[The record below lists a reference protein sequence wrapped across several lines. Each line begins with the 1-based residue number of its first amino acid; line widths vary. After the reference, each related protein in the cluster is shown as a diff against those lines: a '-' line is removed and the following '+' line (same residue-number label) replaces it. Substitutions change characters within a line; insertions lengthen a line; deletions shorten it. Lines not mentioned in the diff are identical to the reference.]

1 MLFEIAKVV
10 RLLQVMPAAN
20 AVSERSFSAVRCIK
34 KHLCSTMLQEWLN
47 AVIGLHV
54 HKDLTDGLDLKS
66 ISNKFACK
74 LDLQNFNFPLY

>member
-1 MLFEIAKVV
+1 MLSEIAKVV

-20 AVSERSFSAVRCIK
+20 AVSEWSFSAVRCIK
-34 KHLCSTMLQEWLN
+34 KHLRSTMLQERLN
-47 AVIGLHV
+47 AVIVLHV

-74 LDLQNFNFPLY
+74 LDLQNFNFPPY